1 MNTVEKL
8 LNMDAGKLKM
18 PSSIF
23 ELYCKKLDD
32 TLEIECNAIDPERFD
47 EIRMNSMDVDSGN
60 LENINVY
67 ELKVNTI
74 LESCP
79 MFRNMEV
86 VENLGLAT
94 PKDLIKKLLL
104 AGEIDNLYEEVN
116 KVNGIDA
123 EGDKK
128 RQKEK
133 NKEIKN

>member
-18 PSSIF
+18 PSSIY

-47 EIRMNSMDVDSGN
+47 EIRVNSMDVDSGN

-86 VENLGLAT
+86 VEKFGLVT

-123 EGDKK
+123 EGDRK

-133 NKEIKN
+133 DKEIKN

>member
-32 TLEIECNAIDPERFD
+32 ILEIECNAIDPERFD

-94 PKDLIKKLLL
+94 PKDILKKLLL

-128 RQKEK
+128 RQKERAK
-133 NKEIKN
+133 DIKN

>member
-18 PSSIF
+18 PSSIY

-47 EIRMNSMDVDSGN
+47 EIRVNSMDVDSGN

-74 LESCP
+74 LESCS

-86 VENLGLAT
+86 VEKFGLVT

-123 EGDKK
+123 EGDRK

-133 NKEIKN
+133 DKEIKN

>member
-32 TLEIECNAIDPERFD
+32 ILEIECNAIDPERFD

-94 PKDLIKKLLL
+94 PKDLLKKLLL

-123 EGDKK
+123 ERDKK
-128 RQKEK
+128 RQKERAK
-133 NKEIKN
+133 DIKN

>member
-18 PSSIF
+18 PSSTF

-32 TLEIECNAIDPERFD
+32 TLEIECKAIDPERFD
-47 EIRMNSMDVDSGN
+47 EIRMNSMDVNSGDV
-60 LENINVY
+60 ENINIY

-79 MFRNMEV
+79 IFSDMELV
-86 VENLGLAT
+86 KKFSAIT
-94 PKDLIKKLLL
+94 PKELVKKLLL
-104 AGEIDNLYEEVN
+104 SGEIDKLYEEVN

-128 RQKEK
+128 RQKERAK
-133 NKEIKN
+133 DIKN

>member
-8 LNMDAGKLKM
+8 INMDAGKLKM

-32 TLEIECNAIDPERFD
+32 ILEIECNAIDPERFD

-94 PKDLIKKLLL
+94 PKDLLKKLLL

-128 RQKEK
+128 RQKERAK
-133 NKEIKN
+133 DIKN

>member
-32 TLEIECNAIDPERFD
+32 ILEIECNAIDPERFD

-74 LESCP
+74 LESCSI
-79 MFRNMEV
+79 FRNMEV

-94 PKDLIKKLLL
+94 PKDLLKKLLL

-128 RQKEK
+128 RQKERAK
-133 NKEIKN
+133 DIKN

>member
-8 LNMDAGKLKM
+8 LNMDAGKLKL
-18 PSSIF
+18 PSSIY

-47 EIRMNSMDVDSGN
+47 EIRMNSLDVDSGN
-60 LENINVY
+60 LENVNVY

-74 LESCP
+74 LEACP
-79 MFRNMEV
+79 IFRNMEV
-86 VENLGLAT
+86 VENMGLAT

-104 AGEIDNLYEEVN
+104 AGEIDKLYEEVN

-128 RQKEK
+128 RQKERAK
-133 NKEIKN
+133 DIKN

>member
-8 LNMDAGKLKM
+8 LNMDAGKLKL
-18 PSSIF
+18 PSSIY

>member
-32 TLEIECNAIDPERFD
+32 ILEIECNAIDPERFD

-79 MFRNMEV
+79 IFGNMEV

-94 PKDLIKKLLL
+94 PKDLLKKLLL

-128 RQKEK
+128 RQKERAK
-133 NKEIKN
+133 DIKN

>member
-32 TLEIECNAIDPERFD
+32 ILEIECNAIDPERFD

-94 PKDLIKKLLL
+94 PKDLLKKLLL

-128 RQKEK
+128 RQKERAK
-133 NKEIKN
+133 DIKN

>member
-18 PSSIF
+18 PSGIF

-94 PKDLIKKLLL
+94 PKDFIKKLLL
-104 AGEIDNLYEEVN
+104 AGEIDKLYEEVN

>member
-32 TLEIECNAIDPERFD
+32 ILEIECNAIDPERFD

-86 VENLGLAT
+86 VENLGLVT
-94 PKDLIKKLLL
+94 PKDLL
-104 AGEIDNLYEEVN
+104 
-116 KVNGIDA
+116 
-123 EGDKK
+123 
-128 RQKEK
+128 K
-133 NKEIKN
+133 NYS

>member
-32 TLEIECNAIDPERFD
+32 ILEIECNAIDPERFD

-94 PKDLIKKLLL
+94 PKDLLKKLLL
-104 AGEIDNLYEEVN
+104 AGEIDKLYEEVN

-128 RQKEK
+128 RQKERAK
-133 NKEIKN
+133 NIKN

>member
-1 MNTVEKL
+1 MNAVEKL

-32 TLEIECNAIDPERFD
+32 ILEIECNAIDPERFD

-94 PKDLIKKLLL
+94 PKDLLKKLLL

-128 RQKEK
+128 RQKERAK
-133 NKEIKN
+133 DIKN

>member
-1 MNTVEKL
+1 
-8 LNMDAGKLKM
+8 
-18 PSSIF
+18 
-23 ELYCKKLDD
+23 
-32 TLEIECNAIDPERFD
+32 
-47 EIRMNSMDVDSGN
+47 MDVDSGN

-94 PKDLIKKLLL
+94 PKDLLKKLLL

-128 RQKEK
+128 RQKERAK
-133 NKEIKN
+133 DIKN